1 MMKKLF
7 AAALCSVAVLLSAC
21 SKPPAADFSGE
32 WEAVNQ
38 GGGSERKLTIVKT
51 GEGYSIQDEFKL
63 DADAARPSSS
73 SQVTGKA
80 ASNGKIQYDK
90 HPDTELSID
99 KASGLLTLDS
109 KSEGAQIVFKRS
121 H

>member
-7 AAALCSVAVLLSAC
+7 AAALCSAAVLLSAC

-32 WEAVNQ
+32 REAVNQ

-63 DADAARPSSS
+63 DAAQPSSS
-73 SQVTGKA
+73 SQATGKA
-80 ASNGKIQYDK
+80 ASDGKIQYDK
-90 HPDTELSID
+90 HPDIKLSID
-99 KASGLLTLDS
+99 EASGLLTLDS
-109 KSEGAQIVFKRS
+109 TSEGAQVVFKRS
-121 H
+121 L

>member
-1 MMKKLF
+1 MMKKLS
-7 AAALCSVAVLLSAC
+7 AAALCSAAVLLAAGG
-21 SKPPAADFSGE
+21 KPPAADFSGE

-63 DADAARPSSS
+63 DAAAARPSSS
-73 SQVTGKA
+73 SQVAGKA
-80 ASNGKIQYDK
+80 ASDGKIQYDK
-90 HPDTELSID
+90 HPDTKLSID
-99 KASGLLTLDS
+99 ESSGLLTLDS
-109 KSEGAQIVFKRS
+109 TSEGAQVVFKRS